1 MSLKRKIFVA
11 MSIIVLA
18 QIAWNFVGNYRI
30 CDLLMI
36 NGSAGGCP
44 FLLTDLA
51 MILFPIFFVWIIS
64 LLTLFLCD
72 DIFRT
77 WLKFAIVWV
86 PLTMLC
92 TLAAPEY
99 SMSLVPVV
107 KSSVSFFMS
116 AAFFVLSLG
125 IIFARTLQLRGKQ
138 QP

>member
-1 MSLKRKIFVA
+1 MLFARKNILWTTGLVSLFLILIDFIGTDK
-11 MSIIVLA
+11 LCG
-18 QIAWNFVGNYRI
+18 GNANTI
-30 CDLLMI
+30 CMGYLYDI
-36 NGSAGGCP
+36 
-44 FLLTDLA
+44 TWT
-51 MILFPIFFVWIIS
+51 LFPLIAVFILSCS
-64 LLTLFLCD
+64 LLFLRE

-107 KSSVSFFMS
+107 KSSVSFLMS